1 MMDVGADMIGM
12 VKTNKKAFFTETIDN
27 LKNNWPGGSY
37 LMLKSKTMLPGDS
50 TLIAIGYKYNAWKV
64 VYLIVIEDTGS
75 KKAGIN
81 YLSK

>member
-1 MMDVGADMIGM
+1 
-12 VKTNKKAFFTETIDN
+12 
-27 LKNNWPGGSY
+27 
-37 LMLKSKTMLPGDS
+37 MLKRKTMLPGDR

-64 VYLIVIEDTGS
+64 VYLIFIEDTGS